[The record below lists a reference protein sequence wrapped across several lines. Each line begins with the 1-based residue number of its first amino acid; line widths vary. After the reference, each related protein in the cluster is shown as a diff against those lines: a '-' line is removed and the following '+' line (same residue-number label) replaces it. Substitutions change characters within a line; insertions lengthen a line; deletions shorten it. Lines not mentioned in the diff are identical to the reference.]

1 MPGEQARHFYLQ
13 FRFDTIGS
21 VEKSMAAFRKAHSIV
36 ARAFATA
43 FLLVIIP
50 VSIHGQ
56 QQDTDAVR
64 RYPAFGVVLG
74 VDPAHNMF
82 TASIREIPGF
92 MDAMVMSFHVRS
104 AQELNNLRTGE
115 VIDFTLAV
123 SKEESWAEDIRPHVF
138 QNGDAESQEASRLRL
153 LQSLNAS
160 AAPVRVL
167 EPGDMVPDFSLVDQ
181 TGAAIHLSE
190 FRGKIVALTFMYTR
204 CPLPDYCFR
213 LNNNFGALQR
223 RFDSQLGKNLI
234 FLSVSFDPIHD
245 QPPVLAA
252 YAKTWNA
259 DPRSW
264 HFLTGP
270 LPQVEQV
277 CHEFN
282 LNFWQDMGM
291 ITHTLHTVV
300 IDRQGRVV
308 ANLEGNQFSAKQLGD
323 LIQAALDQP

>member
-1 MPGEQARHFYLQ
+1 
-13 FRFDTIGS
+13 
-21 VEKSMAAFRKAHSIV
+21 MAAFRKAHSIV

-43 FLLVIIP
+43 FMLVFVT

-56 QQDTDAVR
+56 QQNTDAIR
-64 RYPAFGVVLG
+64 RYPAFGIVLS
-74 VDPAHNMF
+74 VDPVHNTF

-92 MDAMVMSFHVRS
+92 MDAMAMPFHVHS
-104 AQELNNLRTGE
+104 AQELNNIHTGE

-123 SKEESWAEDIRPHVF
+123 SKEESWAEDIHQHAFR
-138 QNGDAESQEASRLRL
+138 NGDAESQEASRLRL
-153 LQSLNAS
+153 LQSLNATAS
-160 AAPVRVL
+160 PVRVL

-181 TGAAIHLSE
+181 TGAPIHLSQ
-190 FRGKIVALTFMYTR
+190 FRGKVVALTFMYTR

-213 LNNNFGALQR
+213 LNNNFGVLQR
-223 RFDSQLGKNLI
+223 RFGSQLGKDLI
-234 FLSVSFDPIHD
+234 FLSLSFDPVRD

-259 DPRSW
+259 DSQSW

-270 LPQVEQV
+270 PPEVEQV

-291 ITHTLHTVV
+291 ITHTLHTVI

-308 ANLEGNQFSAKQLGD
+308 ANVEGNQFSAKQLGD
-323 LIQAALDQP
+323 LIQATLDRQ